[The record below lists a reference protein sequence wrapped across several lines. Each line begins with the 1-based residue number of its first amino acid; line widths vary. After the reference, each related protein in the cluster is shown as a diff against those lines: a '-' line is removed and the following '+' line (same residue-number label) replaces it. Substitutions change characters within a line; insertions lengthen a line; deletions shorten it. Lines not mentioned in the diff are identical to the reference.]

1 MKEKKYSK
9 VKAHIRINTNRIKKQ
24 KPTTSTSTDATPSTI
39 KDIRWIKVRKRIVTR
54 RSVGISKIPMEWKY
68 KWVWNKV
75 TREEYERIAE
85 KNIKRRR
92 KPPEMR
98 TDDEHKKIMGKKK
111 KE

>member
-24 KPTTSTSTDATPSTI
+24 KPTTSTDATPSTI
-39 KDIRWIKVRKRIVTR
+39 CWIKVRKRIVTR

-92 KPPEMR
+92 NPPEMR
-98 TDDEHKKIMGKKK
+98 TDEEHKKIMGKKK